1 MNALLFAIFA
11 AAVVM
16 PSSDA
21 LKCGGPLTSPCLGET
36 DKRYDPNIP
45 SSIIEQDPTWKQY
58 EGFWKISVKNYD
70 TDGTPA
76 KPKPHIPGVNQD
88 LPYTV
93 SEGVSFF
100 NHTIIGS
107 RIWICGYYLYGP
119 APESF
124 CNQTFDPPSQNVI
137 GSGVCGVNGLPTATC
152 QYGTSTHENQGDVE
166 LFRVSSSAALGRA
179 VIDFNPPGRFSW
191 IDSGTLWGTSTI
203 DGIFSQNN
211 PYVFFDNNTAFAN
224 LNNINLITRTRQ
236 TNAIAELTRMEESEW
251 IAAIEQA
258 YEDTN
263 VQVVDRLPVPLQIDT
278 LDQESYPTEEEWC
291 GGVGSDP
298 ACTVSPFQ
306 EPDAKLKTGALMGFL
321 ILGLVLFCVPVY
333 ALYRYRLGQQELRIK
348 DHFIRGIARNIS
360 ITPSAGALS
369 HENLLEEFQR
379 IDKDKG
385 GTIEKEELEQWMA
398 DRELG
403 ISAADFNALWI
414 ALDRDGSGNIDFVE
428 FCTFLSGCGQA
439 FDEVY
444 DEQQKRSSGTV

>member
-1 MNALLFAIFA
+1 M
-11 AAVVM
+11 
-16 PSSDA
+16 
-21 LKCGGPLTSPCLGET
+21 
-36 DKRYDPNIP
+36 
-45 SSIIEQDPTWKQY
+45 
-58 EGFWKISVKNYD
+58 
-70 TDGTPA
+70 
-76 KPKPHIPGVNQD
+76 
-88 LPYTV
+88 
-93 SEGVSFF
+93 
-100 NHTIIGS
+100 
-107 RIWICGYYLYGP
+107 
-119 APESF
+119 
-124 CNQTFDPPSQNVI
+124 
-137 GSGVCGVNGLPTATC
+137 
-152 QYGTSTHENQGDVE
+152 E

-333 ALYRYRLGQQELRIK
+333 ALYRYRLGQQERRIK

-385 GTIEKEELEQWMA
+385 GTIEKEGTSHAQVTPWL
-398 DRELG
+398 DC
-403 ISAADFNALWI
+403 AAIVGTRL
-414 ALDRDGSGNIDFVE
+414 
-428 FCTFLSGCGQA
+428 TLSRV
-439 FDEVY
+439 F
-444 DEQQKRSSGTV
+444 RT